1 MILATQRGQ
10 VESFTR
16 YNEAIHGRPEAE
28 ELQQAFIFVG
38 RLIALGRQ
46 RADTVEVSERVHAML
61 QAVGAPISIP
71 RQVARS
77 EVTPKP
83 PGVNSSPPRRFSP
96 QTLKRFLDA
105 TMREYGFDGWETII
119 DATANVERIEQL
131 TQRLILP
138 DKALSLS
145 GVRQLLK
152 EEVEAHMFRA
162 VAGAKSRLD
171 LLATGTRGFMA
182 TEEGLAEYKDREWA
196 RGQGKTVEEFS
207 AGGLFGLLCTGLA
220 AGILTTPMTFSH
232 LYRFL
237 ESFLVLY
244 RGALLIDKDVERARA
259 KAPDLARQRCLR
271 TFRGVP
277 DLTVPGA
284 AYLKD
289 WLYHHGRLQVEE
301 AMLRDQSV
309 LQRLMVGVVGLDQL
323 PDMLELGIV
332 EPPQSPRWL
341 AYDPELASYIQ
352 AFEEV

>member
-1 MILATQRGQ
+1 
-10 VESFTR
+10 
-16 YNEAIHGRPEAE
+16 
-28 ELQQAFIFVG
+28 
-38 RLIALGRQ
+38 
-46 RADTVEVSERVHAML
+46 
-61 QAVGAPISIP
+61 
-71 RQVARS
+71 
-77 EVTPKP
+77 
-83 PGVNSSPPRRFSP
+83 
-96 QTLKRFLDA
+96 
-105 TMREYGFDGWETII
+105 MREYDFDGWETII
-119 DATANVERIEQL
+119 DATANVERVEQL

-162 VAGAKSRLD
+162 VSGAKSRLD

-182 TEEGLAEYKDREWA
+182 TEEGLAEYQDREWA
-196 RGQGKTVEEFS
+196 RRQGKTVEEFS

-220 AGILTTPMTFSH
+220 AGILTTPMAFSH

-237 ESFLVLY
+237 EAFLVLY
-244 RGALLIDKDVERARA
+244 RSVLLIDKEVERARA

-277 DLTVPGA
+277 DLNVPGA

-301 AMLRDQSV
+301 AVLRDERV
-309 LQRLMVGVVGLDQL
+309 LQRLMVGVVGLEQL
-323 PDMLELGIV
+323 PDLRELGIV
-332 EPPQSPRWL
+332 EPPQPPRWL

-352 AFEEV
+352 AFEDA